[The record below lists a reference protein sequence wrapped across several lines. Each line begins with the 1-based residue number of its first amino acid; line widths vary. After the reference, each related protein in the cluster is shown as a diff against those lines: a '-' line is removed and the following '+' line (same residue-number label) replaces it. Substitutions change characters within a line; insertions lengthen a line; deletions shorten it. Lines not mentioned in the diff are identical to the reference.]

1 MYTTHLS
8 LLPNHHP
15 QVGEEGVQLP
25 GDKKLGLDG
34 TMKQTNEAGIDITPE
49 PGFVIKTKRID
60 QVRR

>member
-1 MYTTHLS
+1 M
-8 LLPNHHP
+8 
-15 QVGEEGVQLP
+15 QLP